1 MHVHII
7 FGGFLTLYECKKIEI
22 KIAAKLRLYISI

>member
-7 FGGFLTLYECKKIEI
+7 FGGFLTLYECKKIKI